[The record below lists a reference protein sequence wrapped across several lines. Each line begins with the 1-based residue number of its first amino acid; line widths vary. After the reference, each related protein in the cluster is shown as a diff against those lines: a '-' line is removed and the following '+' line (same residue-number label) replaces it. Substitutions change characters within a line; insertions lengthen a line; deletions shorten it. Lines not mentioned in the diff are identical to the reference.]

1 MAYVKDLENI
11 QSVNTH
17 FILSLYLRYLNILS
31 QMYIIPLRKAEPS
44 IIARDRLD
52 QFIDE
57 VFHNYAELFQHHKK
71 LVDALHEIQREQHPR
86 IESITAVLFDAAL
99 NFRDAYMEYIPNY
112 PIAAYRIDEEMT
124 NNLPFKTF
132 VDVSDFSLVM
142 GNLHLNRHGLSY

>member
-1 MAYVKDLENI
+1 M
-11 QSVNTH
+11 
-17 FILSLYLRYLNILS
+17 S
-31 QMYIIPLRKAEPS
+31 QMYIIPLRKAEPP
-44 IIARDRLD
+44 IIARERLD

-112 PIAAYRIDEEMT
+112 PIAAYRIDEEMG

-132 VDVSDFSLVM
+132 VDVSDCSLVM
-142 GNLHLNRHGLSY
+142 ENLHLTRHGLC

>member
-1 MAYVKDLENI
+1 
-11 QSVNTH
+11 
-17 FILSLYLRYLNILS
+17 
-31 QMYIIPLRKAEPS
+31 MYIIPLRKAEPP
-44 IIARDRLD
+44 IIPRDRLD